1 VWAIPVSAAIAIAI
15 LAILIRP
22 QSESAAGTAVPFATA
37 QRIVDQRCTACH
49 SQHPTKV
56 SAAPLGITM
65 DTPEQIQK
73 LAPAIQQQA
82 VDSTA
87 MPLGNAT
94 GMTTAERR
102 LLGRWIAQGAKI
114 P

>member
-1 VWAIPVSAAIAIAI
+1 
-15 LAILIRP
+15 
-22 QSESAAGTAVPFATA
+22 
-37 QRIVDQRCTACH
+37 
-49 SQHPTKV
+49 
-56 SAAPLGITM
+56 M

-73 LAPAIQQQA
+73 LASAIQQQA

-94 GMTTAERR
+94 GMTTEERQV
-102 LLGRWIAQGAKI
+102 LGRWIAQGAKI

>member
-1 VWAIPVSAAIAIAI
+1 
-15 LAILIRP
+15 
-22 QSESAAGTAVPFATA
+22 
-37 QRIVDQRCTACH
+37 
-49 SQHPTKV
+49 
-56 SAAPLGITM
+56 M
-65 DTPEQIQK
+65 DTPEQIQQ

-94 GMTTAERR
+94 GMATAERK